1 MIRRHILMIGLSLFC
16 ATAFAGDWLEGGYV
30 GSPDYG
36 EIRQYFTDPIF
47 YSSLPVSKSIGMYST
62 YGASPSSK
70 PILGLGKSSSKYSLN
85 YLQSPS
91 QSRYSFSA
99 WPSYSSGY
107 PTYAPPYQTP
117 TTPILGNTPLNIKY
131 PDSRKFD
138 VYVDG
143 VYIGSGLG
151 GTFTTSVQGGVNHDI
166 RVWDGLWNYQK
177 SVHFEPGIQKVIYI
191 EAV

>member
-1 MIRRHILMIGLSLFC
+1 MIRTYILTIAFSLLC

-47 YSSLPVSKSIGMYST
+47 YSSLPASKPAGLYST
-62 YGASPSSK
+62 HGTSATLK
-70 PILGLGKSSSKYSLN
+70 PTLRLGKYSSRYSLN
-85 YLQSPS
+85 YQSPS

-99 WPSYSSGY
+99 LPSYGSGY
-107 PTYAPPYQTP
+107 STYAPPYQQP
-117 TTPILGNTPLNIKY
+117 TAPILGDTPLTIQY

-143 VYIGSGLG
+143 VYIGSGMS
-151 GTFTTSVQGGVNHDI
+151 GTFITSVQGGMNHDI

-177 SVHFEPGIQKVIYI
+177 SIYFDRGIRKVINI